1 MAATASAPAS
11 DRIHEG
17 GDGTSRRHRRARWL
31 KKNLT
36 GWGFAAPWT
45 ILFLIFMLFPIVA
58 SLAMSFT
65 DFGAKDLR
73 NPIGTNVIGLENFT
87 TMFGDPGVRTAA
99 MNTFYFVLAGVPLTI
114 VLGLAV
120 AMALNSTVVRMRSL
134 FRVGYYTPV
143 VTSIVAI
150 AVIWRF
156 VLHPDFGL
164 INTVLGWFGID
175 GPNYLAD
182 PNLAMPAIIAIAVWR
197 NVGFTMLIFLAGL
210 QGIPESLHEAAM
222 IDGAS
227 RWQRFWSITLPLLRP
242 TTLFA
247 VVITGIG
254 YLQLFEEPFVMTAG
268 GPLDRTV
275 SIVMVVYQEGF
286 GFLNLGYA
294 SAIAYA
300 LFVAIVVLTVIQFR
314 FLRPQT

>member
-1 MAATASAPAS
+1 MTAASTAEAPAS
-11 DRIHEG
+11 ETPDAGRPG
-17 GDGTSRRHRRARWL
+17 RSRSRWRKHAAGL
-31 KKNLT
+31 GL
-36 GWGFAAPWT
+36 AAPWT

-73 NPIGTNVIGLENFT
+73 NPIGTNIVGFDNYT
-87 TMFGDPGVRTAA
+87 TAFADPEVRTAA
-99 MNTFYFVLAGVPLTI
+99 VNTAYFVLAGVPLTI
-114 VLGLAV
+114 VAGLAV
-120 AMALNSTVVRMRSL
+120 AVALNSTVVKMRTL

-164 INTVLGWFGID
+164 LNTVLAWFGIE

-182 PNLAMPAIIAIAVWR
+182 ETLAMPAIIAIAVWR
-197 NVGFTMLIFLAGL
+197 NVGFTMIIFLAGL
-210 QGIPESLHEAAM
+210 QGIPTTLQEAAM

-227 RWQRFWSITLPLLRP
+227 RWQRFRSITLPLLRP

-268 GPLDRTV
+268 GPLDSTL
-275 SIVMVVYQEGF
+275 SIVMVVYEEGF
-286 GFLNLGYA
+286 NFLNLGYA
-294 SAIAYA
+294 AAIAYA
-300 LFVAIVVLTVIQFR
+300 LFVAIVVLTVLQFR
-314 FLRPQT
+314 FLRPQA